1 MIFLGTPE
9 VISVNLTVSGINETT
24 FAADKSVFES
34 VIADI
39 TNSSASTVEAKFL
52 EMLSSITTRDVI
64 SRGEISHA
72 RLGRTNGN
80 RALINLAVQPRDTP
94 HEAFALSK
102 MSTSITFREEVNS
115 GLQGHH
121 TESNPSVTSVSE
133 IARMAGERTYVKLLY
148 SLLVP
153 NEVLDREHISIINYH

>member
-9 VISVNLTVSGINETT
+9 VISVNLTVNGVNETT
-24 FAADKSVFES
+24 FAADKSVFER

-80 RALINLAVQPRDTP
+80 RALINVAVKPRDTP
-94 HEAFALSK
+94 HETFALSK
-102 MSTSITFREEVNS
+102 MSTSITFREEINS
-115 GLQGHH
+115 GMQGQH

-133 IARMAGERTYVKLLY
+133 ITRIAGERTYVELVY
-148 SLLVP
+148 SFFQAKKT
-153 NEVLDREHISIINYH
+153 RC